1 MNSQDDPEERIR
13 ELERPLADA
22 ARASEPGQA
31 PPPGGY
37 PYPPAPPG
45 PPPPPPPASPW
56 TYGGGPLYG
65 SPPSSSSGN
74 RTWWIVGTFIVIAF
88 LALAGGIAAFA
99 AHQLSGVRSTISSPP
114 SISATFGPPSSATTS
129 PRSPGPS
136 STRTRTTTPSTS
148 PTPAPG
154 ARISVS
160 GINENRTI
168 ACNNN
173 IVSVSG
179 VSNTVVITG
188 HCTSLTVSGVQNAIT
203 VDSVDSIDASGFS
216 NKITYHSGNPK
227 ISNSGGSNEVQQG

>member
-13 ELERPLADA
+13 ELERSLADV

-31 PPPGGY
+31 QPPGAY

-45 PPPPPPPASPW
+45 PPPPPPPAAPW
-56 TYGGGPLYG
+56 NYTGPSYG
-65 SPPSSSSGN
+65 SPPRSSGN
-74 RTWWIVGTFIVIAF
+74 RTWWIVGTFIVIGL

-99 AHQLSGVRSTISSPP
+99 AHQLSGVRSIISSPP
-114 SISATFGPPSSATTS
+114 SISATFGPPSSATSS

-154 ARISVS
+154 AKISVS

-168 ACNNN
+168 SCNNN

>member
-13 ELERPLADA
+13 ELERPLADTV
-22 ARASEPGQA
+22 RASESGQA

-37 PYPPAPPG
+37 PYPPAPAG
-45 PPPPPPPASPW
+45 PPPAAPW
-56 TYGGGPLYG
+56 TYGGPSYGP
-65 SPPSSSSGN
+65 PPRSSSGS
-74 RTWWIVGTFIVIAF
+74 RTWWIVGTFIVIGF

-99 AHQLSGVRSTISSPP
+99 AHQLSGVRSIISSPP
-114 SISATFGPPSSATTS
+114 SISATFGPPSSATS
-129 PRSPGPS
+129 SPGPS

-148 PTPAPG
+148 PTPSPG
-154 ARISVS
+154 ARVSVS
-160 GINENRTI
+160 GINEHRTI
-168 ACNNN
+168 ACNDN

-203 VDSVDSIDASGFS
+203 VDAVDSIDASGFS